1 MGENDQVTLE
11 VARIIKDD
19 YLQQNGISEYDCYC
33 PFYKTTGMLRNMIL
47 YHEKAQA
54 AINNNPEMTWARI
67 REHTSDVMYRLS
79 QQKFEDPKDG
89 EAAITEKYEQLASD
103 MTEAFRSLAD

>member
-1 MGENDQVTLE
+1 
-11 VARIIKDD
+11 
-19 YLQQNGISEYDCYC
+19 
-33 PFYKTTGMLRNMIL
+33 MLRNMIL

-89 EAAITEKYEQLASD
+89 EEAIAAKYEQLASD